1 MDFFNGT
8 INLNRFG
15 SNPVE
20 HIFGLLRMKSRY
32 KNSFE
37 KMKRVFGEIEL
48 HKQLLNDLGEN
59 QPISGRKTYY
69 GQSVFNIVNGT
80 KDIFEYCPRDIAF
93 SLHLAHSLPITQVDF
108 KMNDVQYLMKNYEK
122 IIENFDS
129 TMKVIYPFRAPI
141 WIVR

>member
-37 KMKRVFGEIEL
+37 KMKKVFGEIEL

-93 SLHLAHSLPITQVDF
+93 SLHIANSLKSYD
-108 KMNDVQYLMKNYEK
+108 K
-122 IIENFDS
+122 ILDNF
-129 TMKVIYPFRAPI
+129 IQL
-141 WIVR
+141 